1 MNKQTILKEYGETIV
16 KEFELS
22 MLLSNFDN
30 NTEFSHSSFDL
41 LILLQQNL
49 NQKLKIL
56 EMIARTENI
65 NEIFDIQRKHFD
77 KLTSTSGEHGIFL
90 KNIMRYINM
99 FVQYVIYIFL
109 YAFMI

>member
-1 MNKQTILKEYGETIV
+1 MNKETILKEYEETIV

-22 MLLSNFDN
+22 MLISNFDT

-56 EMIARTENI
+56 EMIAL
-65 NEIFDIQRKHFD
+65 NEKLYEIADIQRKHFD
-77 KLTSTSGEHGIFL
+77 KLTSTSGE
-90 KNIMRYINM
+90 
-99 FVQYVIYIFL
+99 
-109 YAFMI
+109 

>member
-1 MNKQTILKEYGETIV
+1 MNKETIRKEYDETIQ
-16 KEFELS
+16 KRFELS
-22 MLLSNFDN
+22 KLISNFDT

-41 LILLQQNL
+41 LILLEQTV

-77 KLTSTSGEHGIFL
+77 KLTSTSGE
-90 KNIMRYINM
+90 
-99 FVQYVIYIFL
+99 
-109 YAFMI
+109 

>member
-1 MNKQTILKEYGETIV
+1 MNRETILKEYEETIE

-22 MLLSNFDN
+22 KLISNFDN

-56 EMIARTENI
+56 EMIAL
-65 NEIFDIQRKHFD
+65 NEKLYEIADIQRKHFD
-77 KLTSTSGEHGIFL
+77 KLTSTSG
-90 KNIMRYINM
+90 N
-99 FVQYVIYIFL
+99 
-109 YAFMI
+109 

>member
-1 MNKQTILKEYGETIV
+1 MNKQTIVKEYEETIE

-41 LILLQQNL
+41 LILLEQNL

-56 EMIARTENI
+56 EMIALNENI
-65 NEIFDIQRKHFD
+65 YEIADIQRKHFD
-77 KLTSTSGEHGIFL
+77 KLTSSSGE
-90 KNIMRYINM
+90 
-99 FVQYVIYIFL
+99 
-109 YAFMI
+109 